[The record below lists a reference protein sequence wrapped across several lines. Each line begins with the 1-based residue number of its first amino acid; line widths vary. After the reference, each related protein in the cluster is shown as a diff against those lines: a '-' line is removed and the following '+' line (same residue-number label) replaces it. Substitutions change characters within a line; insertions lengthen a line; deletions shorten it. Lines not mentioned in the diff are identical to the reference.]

1 MRVYLLSDVKPYTAT
16 YREGRAIGHSSESD
30 ICVNNGLRFCYFDGI
45 CERFL
50 SVFDLSMFCLDLCTL
65 KLPMRSKALSRFL
78 VCDHWQPAGETSN
91 EVIVS
96 QFACLDHMSLGEYK
110 ALAAILFGYCI

>member
-1 MRVYLLSDVKPYTAT
+1 
-16 YREGRAIGHSSESD
+16 
-30 ICVNNGLRFCYFDGI
+30 
-45 CERFL
+45 
-50 SVFDLSMFCLDLCTL
+50 
-65 KLPMRSKALSRFL
+65 MRSKALSRFL